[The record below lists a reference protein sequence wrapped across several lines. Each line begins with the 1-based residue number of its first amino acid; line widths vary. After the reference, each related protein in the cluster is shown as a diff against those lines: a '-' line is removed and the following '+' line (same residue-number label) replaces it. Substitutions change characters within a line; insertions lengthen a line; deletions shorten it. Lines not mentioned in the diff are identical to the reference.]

1 MHSKEAKMTE
11 APWHFCRRT
20 SDAPSTL
27 VDETDNNIR
36 VCVHRRK
43 GHLRFADLVGLIP
56 ALNQPAGSPSA
67 PLRPARRSRAIGSTL
82 LTGGSS
88 LSSQS
93 LPSAWRRRSLMRAT
107 LTVYPR
113 WIRTNPKGSNSGPT
127 SPSGLR
133 STIGMRERMRT
144 SVSPPVAL
152 RKYASSGS
160 IPRCSL
166 REI

>member
-1 MHSKEAKMTE
+1 MTE
-11 APWHFCRRT
+11 APRHRCRRT

-43 GHLRFADLVGLIP
+43 GHLGFTDQVGLIP
-56 ALNQPAGSPSA
+56 ALNQPADSPSA
-67 PLRPARRSRAIGSTL
+67 TRSPAKRSRAIGSTL
-82 LTGGSS
+82 FTGGSS

-93 LPSAWRRRSLMRAT
+93 LPSACRRRILMRAT
-107 LTVYPR
+107 LTAYSR
-113 WIRTNPKGSNSGPT
+113 WIRTNSKRAKSGAT
-127 SPSGLR
+127 SPIGLR
-133 STIGMRERMRT
+133 STSSVRERKRT

-152 RKYASSGS
+152 RKYTSSGS
-160 IPRCSL
+160 ITRCSL